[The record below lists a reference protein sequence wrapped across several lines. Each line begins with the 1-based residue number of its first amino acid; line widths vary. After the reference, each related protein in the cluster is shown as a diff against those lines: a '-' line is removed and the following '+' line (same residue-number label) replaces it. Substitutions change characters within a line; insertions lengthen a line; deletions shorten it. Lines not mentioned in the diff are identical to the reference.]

1 MARVDVALLPDHVDC
16 DRLGTQTVIMVDVL
30 RASTTMIAAI
40 ESGVEYVIPIAGV
53 DEAYRFAKLHP
64 DVLLC
69 GERGGVPP
77 EGFAFGNSPY
87 EYSRAS
93 VEGRRMVL
101 TTTNGTRALFIVVNA
116 RMVLV
121 GALTNLA
128 SVCQYAGQDD
138 LLIVCAGTN
147 GEVSLD
153 DAFTAG
159 MMVDWLIEHSGHAP
173 TETARMVSGAAASL
187 LSTHNTAEQVL
198 RNTDHGRRLI
208 GLGMDRDIEY
218 ASRVDSCR
226 VVPVHETSSNTIRA
240 G

>member
-16 DRLGTQTVIMVDVL
+16 DRLGTHTVIVVDVL
-30 RASTTMIAAI
+30 RASTTIVAAI
-40 ESGVEYVIPIAGV
+40 ESGAEVLTPLAGV
-53 DEAYRFAKLHP
+53 DEAYRFAESHP
-64 DVLLC
+64 EVLLC

-93 VEGRRMVL
+93 VAGRRIVL
-101 TTTNGTRALFIVVNA
+101 TTTNGTRALSMVVDA

-121 GALTNLA
+121 GALTNRA
-128 SVCQYAGQDD
+128 AVCGYTGQDD
-138 LLIVCAGTN
+138 VLIVCAGTN
-147 GEVSLD
+147 REVSLD

-173 TETARMVSGAAASL
+173 TETAQIVSGAAASL

-208 GLGMDRDIEY
+208 GLGMERDIEY
-218 ASRVDSCR
+218 ASRVDSCG
-226 VVPVHETSSNTIRA
+226 VVPVHDSSSNTIRA